1 MQVVDACYYCGAS
14 RIKVRIAR
22 SSCCFNVMLSK
33 EEEGETTR
41 ETTSVVDD
49 DDDDDYPCL
58 GAANVPAATTK
69 IILTITEIRNDL
81 KSNNYNQNAF

>member
-14 RIKVRIAR
+14 RIKVRIVR

-41 ETTSVVDD
+41 A
-49 DDDDDYPCL
+49 
-58 GAANVPAATTK
+58 GK
-69 IILTITEIRNDL
+69 ILPRKFYLSFNISFYLL
-81 KSNNYNQNAF
+81 KYDAFTNY